1 MLAIDDMALLG
12 FSVRTPKAIQQ
23 LQSQSGA
30 TALMSR
36 RITLSLWLLAG
47 LLTVMTFMATGFGA
61 LRLPVNVLWS
71 GSDETLRQIWLTIRL
86 LRVLALVIG
95 GSLALA
101 GCVMQGL
108 FRIRWPTR
116 VCSGSAAV
124 RRWPSPCGGAPAFAA
139 RAGDALC
146 SDAGGIFWG
155 AGSHRRDLPAQQAA

>member
-1 MLAIDDMALLG
+1 
-12 FSVRTPKAIQQ
+12 
-23 LQSQSGA
+23 
-30 TALMSR
+30 MSR

-86 LRVLALVIG
+86 PRVLLALVIG

-108 FRIRWPTR
+108 FRNPLADPGLLGIS
-116 VCSGSAAV
+116 SGAALAV
-124 RRWPSPCGGAPAFAA
+124 ALWVVLPLSLPAP
-139 RAGDALC
+139 GDALRPY
-146 SDAGGIFWG
+146 AGGISWG
-155 AGSHRRDLPAQQAA
+155 AGSHWRDLPAQQAA